1 MDALKNM
8 VVNAVT
14 TAPLRVLGQEECRER
29 HPLKLGAW
37 RAVVR
42 HNAIVW
48 YVRKWL
54 YGTPRHNGPA
64 WN

>member
-29 HPLKLGAW
+29 HPLKSDEW
-37 RAVVR
+37 RAIIR
-42 HNAIVW
+42 RAIIVW
-48 YVRKWL
+48 QIRKWFRA
-54 YGTPRHNGPA
+54 TPRHNGPA